1 VAPDVLD
8 VEPSGGDPRHGLN
21 PLLDDSPQLFPSGGK
36 GSWFKVGQDSNDP
49 GVTREKPGVE
59 QSINV
64 KSNVVP
70 PDLAEVVAVWRRLP
84 DAVRVGILAI
94 VRASR
99 G

>member
-1 VAPDVLD
+1 LD